1 MRLILS
7 GTGAILLDFWPEIG
21 AAPRLYLETRFF
33 EVNLYIYKWDS
44 SNLYFGVRFFEPILA
59 IFTRNTLRTCLLYF
73 AVRLFELNLINKIIK
88 IGR

>member
-1 MRLILS
+1 M
-7 GTGAILLDFWPEIG
+7 G
-21 AAPRLYLETRFF
+21 
-33 EVNLYIYKWDS
+33 
-44 SNLYFGVRFFEPILA
+44 FFEPILA

>member
-33 EVNLYIYKWDS
+33 EPILYIYKWDS
-44 SNLYFGVRFFEPILA
+44 SNLYFQVTFFDPVEA
-59 IFTRNTLRTCLLYF
+59 IFTRNTLRT
-73 AVRLFELNLINKIIK
+73 
-88 IGR
+88 

>member
-44 SNLYFGVRFFEPILA
+44 SNLYFEVTFFEPILA
-59 IFTRNTLRTCLLYF
+59 IFTNHTVRTYLPYF
-73 AVRLFELNLINKIIK
+73 AVRLFEVNLINKIIK